1 MQIVI
6 RMKIAIIGSGLAGM
20 TAGSYFAQ
28 KGHDVTVYE
37 QFHTIGGVTGLVEQ
51 DGYKW
56 EIGPLLLGGFGPREP
71 GTVVLTELGLY
82 DKFEFT
88 LEDRGLEFPDF
99 KLWRPEKYQGRY
111 WRREKLKELFPEESK
126 GIDAYYEF
134 YTGMVELMNMGRDL
148 EFKRG
153 LGKVI
158 HKLKMGIKFSKY
170 KKYLDWSAAQLL
182 DSFFDEQK
190 IKALLTGILA
200 DIVTKPS
207 EFPALGV
214 PQFNIES
221 AFDKRILT
229 KEMGMLGEPTYHY
242 IHGGANKIILEMEK
256 LILEHGG
263 IVKTNSKVEKIII
276 QDNIAKGIQL
286 ADGTLEKADIV
297 VSSGSIPDIFNDVI
311 GRENLPDSLI
321 QKIDNLR
328 YMESCFFVH
337 LGINFNPLRSQPKQ
351 LCYYYQTY
359 DIEASI
365 EESRKGIYHK
375 GKEGFL
381 IYVPS
386 IHCPEWA
393 PKGKYA
399 VTIYTI
405 CPDRLKEGTW
415 EEKKEQYADLL
426 IQEAE
431 KKIPGLYEG
440 IETRMV
446 MTPADFR
453 KQINAKRH
461 SFGGLAPIMGQSG
474 PKHETPIKNLW
485 YIGAYSES
493 GGGVAGTMMG
503 TRNVVKKILDD

>member
-1 MQIVI
+1 
-6 RMKIAIIGSGLAGM
+6 MKVAIIGSGLAGM

-37 QFHTIGGVTGLVEQ
+37 QFQEIGGVTGLVEQ

-56 EIGPLLLGGFGPREP
+56 EIGPLLLGGFGPRES
-71 GTVVLTELGLY
+71 GTVVLSELGLY
-82 DKFEFT
+82 DQLEFI

-99 KLWRPEKYQGRY
+99 KLWRPKNYEGRY
-111 WRREKLKELFPEESK
+111 WRREKLKELFPEESE

-134 YTGMVELMNMGRDL
+134 YTGMVDLINMGRDL
-148 EFKRG
+148 EFKKG
-153 LGKVI
+153 LGKLVF
-158 HKLKMGIKFSKY
+158 KLKMGLKFSKY
-170 KKYLDWSAAQLL
+170 KKYLDWSATQLL
-182 DSFFDEQK
+182 DSFFNEQK

-207 EFPALGV
+207 EFPALGI

-229 KEMGMLGEPTYHY
+229 DDMGMLGEPTYHY
-242 IHGGANKIILEMEK
+242 LRGGAFAIIKAMEN
-256 LILEHGG
+256 LILTNGG
-263 IVKTNSKVEKIII
+263 SVKSSTKVERIII
-276 QDNIAKGIQL
+276 ENGMATGVKL
-286 ADGTLEKADIV
+286 KDGTMELADIV
-297 VSSGSIPDIFNDVI
+297 LSSGSIPDIFDDVI
-311 GRENLPDSLI
+311 GRENLPEELKK
-321 QKIDNLR
+321 QIDDLR

-337 LGINFNPLRSQPKQ
+337 LGVNFNPLRSQPKQ

-359 DIEASI
+359 DIETAV
-365 EESRKGIYHK
+365 EESRKGIYHE

-386 IHCPEWA
+386 IHSPEMA
-393 PKGKYA
+393 PEGKYA

-415 EEKKEQYADLL
+415 EEKKDHYADLL
-426 IQEAE
+426 IMEAE
-431 KKIPGLYEG
+431 KKIPGLFEG
-440 IETRMV
+440 IETRMI
-446 MTPADFR
+446 MTPNDFR
-453 KQINAKRH
+453 KRINAKRH

-474 PKHETPIKNLW
+474 LSHKTPIKNLW

-493 GGGVAGTMMG
+493 GGGVAGTMWG
-503 TRNVVKKILDD
+503 TRNVVKKILD

>member
-1 MQIVI
+1 MKVI
-6 RMKIAIIGSGLAGM
+6 IIGSGLAGM
-20 TAGSYFAQ
+20 TAGSYFVQ

-37 QFHTIGGVTGLVEQ
+37 QFHKIGGVTGLVEQ

-56 EIGPLLLGGFGPREP
+56 EIGPLLLGGFGPRES

-82 DKFEFT
+82 DKMEFT

-99 KLWRPEKYQGRY
+99 KLWRPENYEGRY
-111 WRREKLKELFPEESK
+111 WRREKLKEFFPEESE

-134 YTGMVELMNMGRDL
+134 YTGMIDLMNMDRDL
-148 EFKRG
+148 EFKKG
-153 LGKVI
+153 LGKLLL
-158 HKLKMGIKFSKY
+158 KLKMGMKFSKY

-182 DSFFDEQK
+182 DSFFKEQK

-200 DIVTKPS
+200 DIVVKPS
-207 EFPALGV
+207 EFPALGI
-214 PQFNIES
+214 PQLNVES
-221 AFDKRILT
+221 SFDKRILT
-229 KEMGMLGEPTYHY
+229 DDLGMLGEPTYQY
-242 IHGGANKIILEMEK
+242 LHGGAFKIIEEMEK
-256 LILEHGG
+256 LILDKGG

-276 QDNIAKGIQL
+276 EDGKATGVRL
-286 ADGTLEKADIV
+286 EDGTVEKSDLIFA
-297 VSSGSIPDIFNDVI
+297 SGSIPDIFDDVI
-311 GRENLPDSLI
+311 GRENLPNELTD
-321 QKIDNLR
+321 KIDNLR

-337 LGINFNPLRSQPKQ
+337 LGVNFNPLRSQPKQ

-359 DIEASI
+359 DIEAAV
-365 EESRKGIYHK
+365 EESRNGNYHK

-386 IHCPEWA
+386 IHSPEMA
-393 PKGKYA
+393 PEGKYA

-405 CPDRLKEGTW
+405 CPDRLSEGSW
-415 EEKKEQYADLL
+415 EEKKDEYADLL
-426 IQEAE
+426 IMEAE

-474 PKHETPIKNLW
+474 PAHKTPIKNLW

-493 GGGVAGTMMG
+493 GGGVAGTMWG
-503 TRNVVKKILDD
+503 TRNAVKKILEE